1 MKKNKFYITAMAVLV
16 ATAPALLFT
25 SCEKESVA
33 QAAPAPAPETP
44 SLSFTEDFNDVPNL
58 TSRGWAFRNN
68 SNPVG
73 AQGWRSGRYET
84 LVAPSNKPN
93 LPAIVGFPAYN
104 ATRSPQ
110 DFISCDVTCVNTN
123 GDISAWLITP
133 PMTIKNGDKLTFQ
146 TRAMD
151 DTQFPIY
158 TRDRMQVRGNFTD
171 GTANVGTGAMTVGSF
186 STLLLDINP
195 NILQNDNGGYPYEE
209 WEEFSITF
217 SGLSGTIKN
226 ARLAFRY
233 FMPDGGIEGGSSGT
247 RYASLVGVDNVIFE
261 SK

>member
-1 MKKNKFYITAMAVLV
+1 MKKNKFYTIGIATLIAMAPTVF
-16 ATAPALLFT
+16 FT
-25 SCEKESVA
+25 SCQKEDVA
-33 QAAPAPAPETP
+33 QAAAPSPTGPAP
-44 SLSFTEDFNDVPNL
+44 LSFTEDFNDVSKL
-58 TSRGWAFRNN
+58 SARGWAFRNN

-73 AQGWRSGRYET
+73 PQGWRVGRYEA
-84 LVAPSNKPN
+84 LIAPSNKPN
-93 LPAIVGFPAYN
+93 IPAIVGFPAFN
-104 ATRSPQ
+104 STKSPN
-110 DFISCDVTCVNTN
+110 DFVSCDVAAVNTN

-133 PMTIKNGDKLTFQ
+133 PMTIKNGDVLTFY

-171 GTANVGTGAMTVGSF
+171 GTANVGTTASSVGSF
-186 STLLLDINP
+186 TTVLLDINP
-195 NILQNDNGGYPYEE
+195 NIVENDLGGYPYTE

-217 SGLSGTIKN
+217 SGITGTVKN

-233 FMPDGGIEGGSSGT
+233 FMPDSGIEGGSSGA
-247 RYASLVGVDNVIFE
+247 RYASLIGIDNLVFE